1 MDSGV
6 GGVME
11 GEAEVEDVDSVTEV
25 IVDLNPVEAVVTVAV
40 VAVAGIEAVEEE
52 AVGEEE

>member
-25 IVDLNPVEAVVTVAV
+25 IVVLNPVEAEVTVAV

>member
-25 IVDLNPVEAVVTVAV
+25 IVVLNPVEAEVTVV
-40 VAVAGIEAVEEE
+40 VVVVVGIEAVEEE

>member
-11 GEAEVEDVDSVTEV
+11 GEAEVEDVDLVTEV
-25 IVDLNPVEAVVTVAV
+25 IVVLNPVEAEVTVVV